1 MSMNETICLFLI
13 AATQYVFICRN
24 AYMKW
29 MEIYHSVGR
38 GEKLKPKLWFLMRN
52 SPERDY
58 CHCLMYWSA
67 YDLMYF

>member
-1 MSMNETICLFLI
+1 
-13 AATQYVFICRN
+13 
-24 AYMKW
+24 

-38 GEKLKPKLWFLMRN
+38 GEKLKTKLGFLVRN
-52 SPERDY
+52 APERDY